1 MAIDTFKIDLTV
13 ANRVRQSFC
22 KAHGYQDLINGA
34 PNPEGRMQF
43 MKRKL
48 EEYVIESVKAAE
60 ATADAETAKAAAIAK
75 VGTEVGAV

>member
-22 KAHGYQDLINGA
+22 RAHGYQDTIDDA

-43 MKRKL
+43 MKRKI
-48 EEYVIESVKAAE
+48 EEYVIQSVEAAE
-60 ATADAETAKAAAIAK
+60 AAADAEVARLAAIAK
-75 VGTEVGAV
+75 VKTQVGAT